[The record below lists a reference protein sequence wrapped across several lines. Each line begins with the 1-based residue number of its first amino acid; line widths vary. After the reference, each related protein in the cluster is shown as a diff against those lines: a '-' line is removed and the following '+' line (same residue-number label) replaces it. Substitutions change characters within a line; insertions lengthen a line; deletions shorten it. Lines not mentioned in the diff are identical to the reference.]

1 MTSKTSDSENLAET
15 LMTSEDDSCRTGSC
29 STNSCSP
36 CRLIWTVMA
45 VYLVVL
51 LIMETVL

>member
-1 MTSKTSDSENLAET
+1 MTSKTSDTEHLNEP
-15 LMTSEDDSCRTGSC
+15 LMNSRDDSCRTGTC
-29 STNSCSP
+29 STTSCSP

-51 LIMETVL
+51 LIMETFL